1 EIRLLSNLETNQH
14 KLLQLVMFGQPEL
27 NDILARHDMRQL
39 KERITHNFTL
49 GPLGRDETADYIDF
63 RLRAAGYKGAPVFS
77 PPALSLLAA
86 ASLGLTRRINILADK
101 SLLAAYA
108 AGRNEVGLEEAKA
121 AIGDCDFSDAAPPPP
136 VRRIRHAVAAGL
148 GALSLALFAFWLRT
162 EPPENAAAQA
172 TAPTAQAAPASAT
185 ALPAPAAVP
194 PAPPLAAPP
203 VSLTE
208 QRLAAGRAW
217 LQQAEDEHWF
227 IQLRAMNA

>member
-1 EIRLLSNLETNQH
+1 
-14 KLLQLVMFGQPEL
+14 
-27 NDILARHDMRQL
+27 
-39 KERITHNFTL
+39 
-49 GPLGRDETADYIDF
+49 
-63 RLRAAGYKGAPVFS
+63 
-77 PPALSLLAA
+77 
-86 ASLGLTRRINILADK
+86 K

-185 ALPAPAAVP
+185 ALPAPAAAP

-227 IQLRAMNA
+227 IQLRAMNADQTAQIEAFLQKLEKLLPVDQTRAYLGKRGDTPRIGIVFGEYANQTQAMRALTALPPEVLSGQPYLRQVRKLR